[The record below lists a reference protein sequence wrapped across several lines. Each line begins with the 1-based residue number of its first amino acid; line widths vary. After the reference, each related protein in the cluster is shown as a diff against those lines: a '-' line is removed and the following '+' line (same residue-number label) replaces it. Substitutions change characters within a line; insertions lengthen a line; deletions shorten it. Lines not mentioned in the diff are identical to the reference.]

1 MEIEQVV
8 ILIIIVGAFIVIKN
22 LFDRSKK
29 KDVVNLKDLSSQE
42 EKYETNKWIIENAIN
57 NNDIEQ
63 LERLSKNSNINQ
75 NADLSKLIDNFL
87 HKNR

>member
-75 NADLSKLIDNFL
+75 YADLSKLIDNFL